1 VNASQLS
8 GLGNADCLWTM
19 TEPDVL
25 PAELV
30 ETLLQQAVL
39 LTIQSHGYAA
49 VHPHAV
55 SLIIETVE
63 KRTSL
68 H

>member
-1 VNASQLS
+1 MMER
-8 GLGNADCLWTM
+8 DF
-19 TEPDVL
+19 L

-63 KRTSL
+63 KRTYRS
-68 H
+68 